1 MLDTGDLFF
10 KKYGNSTQG
19 DDSKNSSHKAYLIL
33 ESLNL
38 MGYDA
43 MAIGDDDL
51 TLGKDFL
58 SDLSKKANF
67 PFLSSNVIDEASGKP
82 LFHSTLVKEVNG
94 FRIGMFSLL
103 APEAFLGPEDSRKKG
118 LSIRSPVE
126 VAQAMVK
133 ELQPKTDFIFLLSHL
148 GYPKDLELAQ
158 AVSGIHLIFGGHTGM
173 NLVYPPVVK
182 NTILLQTASKGMY
195 VGRLDLTILNDDLS
209 FFFNVSTKRTLE
221 NTLRNV
227 TAQLG
232 NAKLAEAEK
241 KQLQKSKE
249 DIEKKLTQLQG
260 KNEFTNRVLPITEQM
275 KDHPEILKMIEEYR
289 SKYPDPAKPVSPQ

>member
-1 MLDTGDLFF
+1 MLDAGDLFF

-58 SDLSKKANF
+58 SDLSKKSNF

-275 KDHPEILKMIEEYR
+275 KDHPEISKMIEEYR
-289 SKYPDPAKPVSPQ
+289 SKVQEPPKPVSSQ

>member
-1 MLDTGDLFF
+1 MLDAGDLFF

-58 SDLSKKANF
+58 SDLSKKAKF

>member
-1 MLDTGDLFF
+1 MLDAGDLFF
-10 KKYGNSTQG
+10 KKYGNSAQEN
-19 DDSKNSSHKAYLIL
+19 DSKNSAPKANLIL

-58 SDLSKKANF
+58 SDLSKKAKF

-118 LSIRSPVE
+118 LSIRSPAE

-158 AVSGIHLIFGGHTGM
+158 AVSGIHLIIGAHTGM

-195 VGRLDLTILNDDLS
+195 VGKLDLTILNDDLS

-249 DIEKKLTQLQG
+249 DIEKKLAQLQG
-260 KNEFTNRVLPITEQM
+260 KNEFTNRVLPITENM
-275 KDHPEILKMIEEYR
+275 KDHPEISKMIEEYR
-289 SKYPDPAKPVSPQ
+289 SKYPDPPKPASPQ

>member
-1 MLDTGDLFF
+1 MLDAGDLFF
-10 KKYGNSTQG
+10 KKYGNSAQG
-19 DDSKNSSHKAYLIL
+19 NDSKNSSHKAYLIL
-33 ESLNL
+33 ESLTL

-82 LFHSTLVKEVNG
+82 LFHPTLVKEVNG

-103 APEAFLGPEDSRKKG
+103 APEAFLGPEDARKKG
-118 LSIRSPVE
+118 LSIKPPTE

-173 NLVYPPVVK
+173 NLVYPPVVR

-195 VGRLDLTILNDDLS
+195 VGRLDLRILNDDLS
-209 FFFNVSTKRTLE
+209 FFFNVSTKRSLE

-249 DIEKKLTQLQG
+249 DIEKRLSQLQG
-260 KNEFTNRVLPITEQM
+260 KNEFTNRILPITENM
-275 KDHPEILKMIEEYR
+275 KDHPEISKMIEEYR
-289 SKYPDPAKPVSPQ
+289 SKYSEPAKPVSPQ

>member
-275 KDHPEILKMIEEYR
+275 KDHPEISKMIEEYR
-289 SKYPDPAKPVSPQ
+289 SKVQEPAKPVSPQ

>member
-1 MLDTGDLFF
+1 MLDAGDLFF
-10 KKYGNSTQG
+10 KKYGSSTQEN
-19 DDSKNSSHKAYLIL
+19 NSNNSGPRANLIL

-58 SDLSKKANF
+58 SDLSKKAMF

-103 APEAFLGPEDSRKKG
+103 APEAFSGPEDIRKKR
-118 LSIRSPVE
+118 LSIKSPTE
-126 VAQAMVK
+126 VAQAMIK

-148 GYPKDLELAQ
+148 GYPKDMELAQ
-158 AVSGIHLIFGGHTGM
+158 AVSGIHVIIGAHTGM

-195 VGRLDLTILNDDLS
+195 VGKLDLTILNDDLS

-249 DIEKKLTQLQG
+249 DIQKRLSELQG
-260 KNEFTNRVLPITEQM
+260 KNEFNNRVLPITENM
-275 KDHPEILKMIEEYR
+275 KDHPEISKMIEEYR
-289 SKYPDPAKPVSPQ
+289 SKYPELPKPVSPQ

>member
-1 MLDTGDLFF
+1 MLDAGDLFF
-10 KKYGNSTQG
+10 KKYVSSTQENN
-19 DDSKNSSHKAYLIL
+19 SKNSAPKANLIL

-58 SDLSKKANF
+58 SDLSKKAKF

-103 APEAFLGPEDSRKKG
+103 APEAFIGPEDTRKRG
-118 LSIRSPVE
+118 LNIRPPTE

-158 AVSGIHLIFGGHTGM
+158 AVSGIHLIIGAHTGM

-182 NTILLQTASKGMY
+182 NTVVLQTASKGMY
-195 VGRLDLTILNDDLS
+195 VGKLDLTILNDDLS

-249 DIEKKLTQLQG
+249 DIQKRLSQLQG
-260 KNEFTNRVLPITEQM
+260 KNEFTNRVLPITENM
-275 KDHPEILKMIEEYR
+275 KDHPEISKMIEEYR
-289 SKYPDPAKPVSPQ
+289 SKYPERPKPVSPQ

>member
-1 MLDTGDLFF
+1 MLDAGDLFF
-10 KKYGNSTQG
+10 KKYGSLENN
-19 DDSKNSSHKAYLIL
+19 SKNSGPKANLIL

-103 APEAFLGPEDSRKKG
+103 APEAFLGPEDTRKKG
-118 LSIRSPVE
+118 LTIRPPTE

-158 AVSGIHLIFGGHTGM
+158 AVSGIHLIFGAHTGM

-195 VGRLDLTILNDDLS
+195 VGKLDLTILNDDLS

-232 NAKLAEAEK
+232 NTKLAEAEK

-249 DIEKKLTQLQG
+249 DIEKRLAQLIG
-260 KNEFTNRVLPITEQM
+260 KNEFANRILAITENM
-275 KDHPEILKMIEEYR
+275 KDHPEMAKMIEEYR
-289 SKYPDPAKPVSPQ
+289 SKVQEPPKPVSPQ

>member
-1 MLDTGDLFF
+1 MLDAGDLFF
-10 KKYGNSTQG
+10 KKYGSSTQEN
-19 DDSKNSSHKAYLIL
+19 NSNNSGPKANLIL

-43 MAIGDDDL
+43 IAIGDDDL

-58 SDLSKKANF
+58 SDLSKKAKF

-103 APEAFLGPEDSRKKG
+103 APEAFIGPEDTRKRG
-118 LSIRSPVE
+118 LNIRPPTE

-158 AVSGIHLIFGGHTGM
+158 AVSGIHVIIGAHTGM

-182 NTILLQTASKGMY
+182 NTVVLQTASKGMY
-195 VGRLDLTILNDDLS
+195 VGKLDLTILNDDLS

-249 DIEKKLTQLQG
+249 DIQKRLTQLQG
-260 KNEFTNRVLPITEQM
+260 KNAFTNRVFPLTEQM
-275 KDHPEILKMIEEYR
+275 KDHPEISKMIEEYR
-289 SKYPDPAKPVSPQ
+289 SKYPELPKPVSPQ

>member
-1 MLDTGDLFF
+1 MLDAGDLFF
-10 KKYGNSTQG
+10 KKYGNSAQENN
-19 DDSKNSSHKAYLIL
+19 SKNSGPKANLIL

-58 SDLSKKANF
+58 SDLSKKAKF

-103 APEAFLGPEDSRKKG
+103 APEAFLSPEDSRKKG
-118 LSIRSPVE
+118 LTIRPPTE

-148 GYPKDLELAQ
+148 GYPKDMELAQ
-158 AVSGIHLIFGGHTGM
+158 AVSGIHLIIGAHTGM
-173 NLVYPPVVK
+173 NLVNPPVVK

-195 VGRLDLTILNDDLS
+195 VGKLDLTILNDDLF

-249 DIEKKLTQLQG
+249 DIEKKLVQLQG
-260 KNEFTNRVLPITEQM
+260 KNEFTNRVLPITENM
-275 KDHPEILKMIEEYR
+275 KDYPEISKMIEEYH
-289 SKYPDPAKPVSPQ
+289 SKYPELPKPVSPQ

>member
-1 MLDTGDLFF
+1 MLDAGDLFF
-10 KKYGNSTQG
+10 KKYGNSAQG
-19 DDSKNSSHKAYLIL
+19 NDSKNSSHKANLIL

-67 PFLSSNVIDEASGKP
+67 PFLSSNVIDESTGKP
-82 LFHSTLVKEVNG
+82 LFHSFIVKEVNG

-103 APEAFLGPEDSRKKG
+103 GPDAFFGPEDSRKKG
-118 LSIRSPVE
+118 LTIRPPTE

-158 AVSGIHLIFGGHTGM
+158 AVSGIHLIIGAHTGM

-195 VGRLDLTILNDDLS
+195 VGKLDLTIKNEDLS

-249 DIEKKLTQLQG
+249 DIEKKLAQLQG
-260 KNEFTNRVLPITEQM
+260 KNEFVNRVSPLGEHL
-275 KDHPEILKMIEEYR
+275 KDHPDISKMIEEYR
-289 SKYPDPAKPVSPQ
+289 SKYPDPPKPASPQ

>member
-1 MLDTGDLFF
+1 MLDAGDLFF
-10 KKYGNSTQG
+10 KKYASSTQETN
-19 DDSKNSSHKAYLIL
+19 SKNSAPKANLIL

-103 APEAFLGPEDSRKKG
+103 APEAFSGSEDTRKKG
-118 LSIRSPVE
+118 LTIRPPTE

-158 AVSGIHLIFGGHTGM
+158 AVSGIHVIIGAHTGM

-182 NTILLQTASKGMY
+182 NTVVLQTASKGMY
-195 VGRLDLTILNDDLS
+195 VGKLDLTILNDDLS

-249 DIEKKLTQLQG
+249 DIEKRLSQLQG
-260 KNEFTNRVLPITEQM
+260 KNEFTNRVLPITENM
-275 KDHPEILKMIEEYR
+275 KDHPEISKMIEEYR
-289 SKYPDPAKPVSPQ
+289 SKYPELPKPVSPQ

>member
-43 MAIGDDDL
+43 TAIGDDDL

-275 KDHPEILKMIEEYR
+275 KDHPEISKMIEEYR
-289 SKYPDPAKPVSPQ
+289 SKVQEPAKPVSPQ

>member
-1 MLDTGDLFF
+1 LDAGDLFF

-43 MAIGDDDL
+43 TAIGDDDL

-275 KDHPEILKMIEEYR
+275 KDHPEISKMIEEYR
-289 SKYPDPAKPVSPQ
+289 SKVQEPAKPVSPQ

>member
-1 MLDTGDLFF
+1 MLDAGDLFF
-10 KKYGNSTQG
+10 KKYGNSAQEN
-19 DDSKNSSHKAYLIL
+19 DSKNSSHKAYLML

-43 MAIGDDDL
+43 LAIGDDDL

-58 SDLSKKANF
+58 SDLSKKSNF

-158 AVSGIHLIFGGHTGM
+158 AVSGIHLIFGAHTGM

-195 VGRLDLTILNDDLS
+195 VGRLDLTTLNDDLS

-275 KDHPEILKMIEEYR
+275 KDHPEISKMIEEYR
-289 SKYPDPAKPVSPQ
+289 SKVQEPPKPVSSQ

>member
-1 MLDTGDLFF
+1 MLDAGDLFF
-10 KKYGNSTQG
+10 KKYGNSAQEN
-19 DDSKNSSHKAYLIL
+19 DSKNSSHKAYLIL

-38 MGYDA
+38 MGYDVL
-43 MAIGDDDL
+43 AIGDDDL

-118 LSIRSPVE
+118 LSIKSPVE

-158 AVSGIHLIFGGHTGM
+158 AVSGIHLIFGAHTGM

-195 VGRLDLTILNDDLS
+195 VGRLDLTILNDNLS

-249 DIEKKLTQLQG
+249 DIEKKLAQLQG
-260 KNEFTNRVLPITEQM
+260 KNEFTNRVLPITEQV
-275 KDHPEILKMIEEYR
+275 KDHPEISKMIEEYR
-289 SKYPDPAKPVSPQ
+289 SKVPDPAKPVSPQ

>member
-43 MAIGDDDL
+43 TAIGDDDL

-249 DIEKKLTQLQG
+249 DIEKKLAQLQG
-260 KNEFTNRVLPITEQM
+260 KNEFTNRVLPITENM

>member
-1 MLDTGDLFF
+1 MLDAGDLFF
-10 KKYGNSTQG
+10 KKYGNSAQENNL
-19 DDSKNSSHKAYLIL
+19 KNSAPRANLIL

-58 SDLSKKANF
+58 SDLSKKAKF

-103 APEAFLGPEDSRKKG
+103 APEAFSGPEDIRKKG
-118 LSIRSPVE
+118 LSVKSPTE
-126 VAQAMVK
+126 VAQAMIK

-148 GYPKDLELAQ
+148 GYPKDMELAQ
-158 AVSGIHLIFGGHTGM
+158 AVSGIHVIIGAHTGM

-195 VGRLDLTILNDDLS
+195 VGKLDLTILNDDLS

-249 DIEKKLTQLQG
+249 DIEKKLAQLQG
-260 KNEFTNRVLPITEQM
+260 KNEFTNRVLPITENM
-275 KDHPEILKMIEEYR
+275 KDHPEISKMIEEYR
-289 SKYPDPAKPVSPQ
+289 SKYPELPKPVSPQ

>member
-1 MLDTGDLFF
+1 MLDAGDLFF
-10 KKYGNSTQG
+10 KKYGNSAQENNL
-19 DDSKNSSHKAYLIL
+19 KNSAPRANLIL

-58 SDLSKKANF
+58 SDLSKKAKF

-82 LFHSTLVKEVNG
+82 LFHSTFAKEVNG

-103 APEAFLGPEDSRKKG
+103 APEAFSGPEDIRKKG
-118 LSIRSPVE
+118 LSVKSPTE
-126 VAQAMVK
+126 VAQAMIK

-148 GYPKDLELAQ
+148 GYPKDMELAQ
-158 AVSGIHLIFGGHTGM
+158 AVSGIHVIIGAHTGM

-195 VGRLDLTILNDDLS
+195 VGKLDLTILNDDLS

-249 DIEKKLTQLQG
+249 DIQKRLSQLQG
-260 KNEFTNRVLPITEQM
+260 KNEFTNRVLPITENM
-275 KDHPEILKMIEEYR
+275 KDHPEISKMIEEYR
-289 SKYPDPAKPVSPQ
+289 SQYPELPKPVSPQ

>member
-1 MLDTGDLFF
+1 MLDAGDLFF

-43 MAIGDDDL
+43 TAIGDDDL

-275 KDHPEILKMIEEYR
+275 KDHPEISKMIEEYR
-289 SKYPDPAKPVSPQ
+289 SKVQEPAKPVSPQ

>member
-1 MLDTGDLFF
+1 MLDAGDLFF
-10 KKYGNSTQG
+10 KKYGNSAQENN
-19 DDSKNSSHKAYLIL
+19 SKNSGPKANLIL

-58 SDLSKKANF
+58 SDLSKKAKF

-94 FRIGMFSLL
+94 FRIGIFSLL
-103 APEAFLGPEDSRKKG
+103 APEAFLGPEDTRKKG
-118 LSIRSPVE
+118 LTIRPPTE

-148 GYPKDLELAQ
+148 GYPKDMELAQ
-158 AVSGIHLIFGGHTGM
+158 AVSGIHLIIGAHTGM
-173 NLVYPPVVK
+173 NLVNPPVVK

-195 VGRLDLTILNDDLS
+195 VGKLDLTILNDDLS

-249 DIEKKLTQLQG
+249 DIEKKLVQLQG
-260 KNEFTNRVLPITEQM
+260 KNEFTNRVLPITENM
-275 KDHPEILKMIEEYR
+275 KDYPEISKMIEEYH
-289 SKYPDPAKPVSPQ
+289 SKYPELPKPVSPQ